1 MQTNVFIF
9 FIHVYSTSL
18 DARTGWMPHSSCKF
32 PRCDIDS
39 KPISWKSFTK
49 KKHQNQN
56 RFFFWLAF
64 EICIYHACSKI
75 CQISSVWARTNG
87 TTTKSTGP
95 NIMHGFP
102 NWSVFQDWHWNFG
115 IQMWW
120 IWITIHGVSTTGTS
134 NLYYKNRNHQIFG
147 CPIFR
152 HSHKTVKIY
161 LNSSGAD
168 VCSRAWCC
176 GLVNDVNGENE
187 ITTGGSIFFRE
198 TTYEILWNYIFAE
211 WETKK
216 NWYHLYSFVA
226 FRMSTQSMNFPK
238 IHINYIT
245 QPKRNE
251 YFYLDKHT
259 LRCWLINFWFHVDF
273 VRLQWC
279 RGLSSSEVGA
289 RTQKPGNQCII
300 MCV

>member
-49 KKHQNQN
+49 KKTSKSKQVY
-56 RFFFWLAF
+56 FWLAF

-95 NIMHGFP
+95 NIMHGLA

-120 IWITIHGVSTTGTS
+120 IWITIHGVSSTGTS
-134 NLYYKNRNHQIFG
+134 NLYYRNRNHHIFG

-152 HSHKTVKIY
+152 HSHKTVKIH
-161 LNSSGAD
+161 LKSSGAD

-176 GLVNDVNGENE
+176 GLVNGENADDRSWKYFLQTNH
-187 ITTGGSIFFRE
+187 IWNIMKLHFCRMGNQKKLIFFVFICCISYVN
-198 TTYEILWNYIFAE
+198 T
-211 WETKK
+211 
-216 NWYHLYSFVA
+216 
-226 FRMSTQSMNFPK
+226 
-238 IHINYIT
+238 INEFS
-245 QPKRNE
+245 QNS
-251 YFYLDKHT
+251 H
-259 LRCWLINFWFHVDF
+259 
-273 VRLQWC
+273 
-279 RGLSSSEVGA
+279 
-289 RTQKPGNQCII
+289 
-300 MCV
+300 

>member
-56 RFFFWLAF
+56 RFIFFWLAF

-152 HSHKTVKIY
+152 HSHKTEN
-161 LNSSGAD
+161 LFELQRRRCLLPGLMLWLGE
-168 VCSRAWCC
+168 WCEW
-176 GLVNDVNGENE
+176 GK
-187 ITTGGSIFFRE
+187 
-198 TTYEILWNYIFAE
+198 WNYDRRKYFLQRNHIWNIMKLHFCRMGNQ
-211 WETKK
+211 KK
-216 NWYHLYSFVA
+216 LISFV
-226 FRMSTQSMNFPK
+226 FICCISYVNT
-238 IHINYIT
+238 INEFS
-245 QPKRNE
+245 QNS
-251 YFYLDKHT
+251 H
-259 LRCWLINFWFHVDF
+259 
-273 VRLQWC
+273 
-279 RGLSSSEVGA
+279 
-289 RTQKPGNQCII
+289 
-300 MCV
+300 